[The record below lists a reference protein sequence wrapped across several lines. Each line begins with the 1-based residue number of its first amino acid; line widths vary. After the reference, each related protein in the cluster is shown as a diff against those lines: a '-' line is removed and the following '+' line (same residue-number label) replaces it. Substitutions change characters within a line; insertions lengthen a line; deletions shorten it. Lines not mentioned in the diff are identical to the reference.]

1 MTGLPRPDR
10 RPRGRD
16 GRPGGGRAQGP
27 AGIGRA
33 ARSQVYRR
41 RRIGVLLAVAFVA
54 ILVVLL
60 LRLPGG
66 TAASTGRRGAAA
78 GARSVTGS
86 AHARGSGAAAVSGLP
101 FTSRSGVGMRPGPN
115 LAPGS
120 NPSVLPG
127 DVLIADEG
135 NNRLLLVN
143 PAGTIVWQFPG
154 KGSLAPGQTFLAPDD
169 AFFTPDGKQII
180 ATEETD
186 QVLSLIGVGPTSRIL
201 WRYGT
206 PGVPGHTPGL
216 VDNPDDA
223 MVLPGGYVMTADI
236 KNCNILVIAPG
247 KHVPYQQIGRVDP
260 FCYHQPPS
268 RWASPNGAFPMT
280 NGDYLVTEIDGD
292 CVDELNIAT
301 GQVMWSTHPPG
312 FTYPSDSNQVGPN
325 TFLSVDYT
333 KPGAVEEF
341 TKTGRLLW
349 RYGPTS
355 GPGML
360 NHPSLCAPIP
370 TNGDILCNDDYN
382 DRVIVIDPKTN
393 TIVWQYGHT
402 GVEGSAP
409 GYLSE
414 PDGTDLAPP
423 YSMLMTHAATMGA
436 PAARG

>member
-1 MTGLPRPDR
+1 MTEPPRPDDV
-10 RPRGRD
+10 PG
-16 GRPGGGRAQGP
+16 GRPGGRNGGRTGGRGGVRHVSRAQ
-27 AGIGRA
+27 
-33 ARSQVYRR
+33 VLRR
-41 RRIGVLLAVAFVA
+41 RRVTALLVAAFVA

-60 LRLPGG
+60 LRLPSG
-66 TAASTGRRGAAA
+66 TAVSTGQRSTAA
-78 GARSVTGS
+78 GARSAGGS
-86 AHARGSGAAAVSGLP
+86 PGAGRSSAAASSGLP
-101 FTSRSGVGMRPGPN
+101 FISQSGAGMRPGPN

-135 NNRLLLVN
+135 NNRLLVVN

-154 KGSLAPGQTFLAPDD
+154 KGSLAPGQSFLAPDD
-169 AFFTPDGKQII
+169 AFFTPNGKQII

-186 QVLSLIGVGPTSRIL
+186 QVLSLIGVGSPSRIL

-236 KNCNILVIAPG
+236 KNCNILIIAPG
-247 KHVPYQQIGRVDP
+247 GHTPYQQIGTVDP
-260 FCYHQPPS
+260 FCYHQPPT

-292 CVDELNIAT
+292 WVDELNIAT

-325 TFLSVDYT
+325 TYLSVDYT
-333 KPGAVEEF
+333 SPGAVEEF

-382 DRVIVIDPKTN
+382 DRVIVIDPRTN

-402 GVEGSAP
+402 GVEGTAP

-423 YSMLMTHAATMGA
+423 YSMLVTHAATMGK
-436 PAARG
+436 PAAAG